1 MKGDSKYKDE
11 AIEFSNNLTYNLN
24 ELRQSLI
31 NGTYEF
37 SGYYTF
43 KVYEPKERII
53 NAPCFKDKIV
63 QIAINNIMKGKYYKT
78 FIYDSYACIDNKGTH
93 ACAVRTQKFL
103 KQAYWKYENA
113 FIIKMD
119 IKKFFYTIDRDILKE
134 ILLKKVKCEKTYKLL
149 EHIIDSADVIDKI
162 GLPLGNTLSQIC
174 ANIYMNELDQ
184 YIKRKLSIKFYT
196 RYADD
201 MCLICESKS
210 EAKKVLKLCDIFI
223 NKELNL
229 KLNKRKTKIFPIEQ
243 GVNYVGYKIYHTH
256 MLLRNESKS
265 KVKRRLKA
273 YGKLYRENKI
283 TSNKLEQMLN
293 SWKGH
298 ADYAN
303 SYNFYNKLVDKFEYL
318 KLENNQ
324 FIVKDV

>member
-11 AIEFSNNLTYNLN
+11 AIIFSSNKTYNLN
-24 ELRQSLI
+24 KLRQSLI
-31 NGTYEF
+31 NETYEF

-63 QIAINNIMKGKYYKT
+63 QIAINNVLKEKYYKT

-103 KQAYWKYENA
+103 KQSYWQYDDP

-119 IKKFFYTIDRDILKE
+119 IKKFFYTIDREILKE
-134 ILLKKVKCEKTYKLL
+134 ILSRKIKCKNTYRIL
-149 EHIIDSADVIDKI
+149 EHIIDSADVIDEV

-184 YIKRKLSIKFYT
+184 YIKRKLSIKYYT

-201 MCLICESKS
+201 MFIICESKA
-210 EAKKVLKLCDIFI
+210 EAKRVLMLCEEFI
-223 NKELNL
+223 NNELNL
-229 KLNKRKTKIFPIEQ
+229 KLNQRKTKIFPIEQ

-256 MLLRNESKS
+256 MLLRNESKR

-273 YGKLYRENKI
+273 YQKLLKENKI
-283 TSNKLEQMLN
+283 TKEKLEQMLN

-303 SYNFYNKLVDKFEYL
+303 SYNFYNKLVEKFEYL
-318 KLENNQ
+318 ELENNQ
-324 FIVKDV
+324 FIVKEV